1 MHLYNAKMKIKLR
14 DSGFTPESG
23 KGFSISKTT
32 GALMPERKQTEKD
45 TFTKAISNITI
56 CVTGKIPSVVGL

>member
-1 MHLYNAKMKIKLR
+1 MKIKLR

-32 GALMPERKQTEKD
+32 GALMPERKQK
-45 TFTKAISNITI
+45 
-56 CVTGKIPSVVGL
+56 VVLTPVIQSILMLL